1 MSRKIAREVTMQAL
15 YQIELCGYTTFEEIQ
30 GFVVESAIKA
40 SEDAYVKNIIE
51 LAFLHKKE
59 IDEEISKYLKN
70 WTIDRLSKVDLS
82 ILRLAMLEIR
92 FVEDIPENVSINEAV
107 NLAKKFSDDDAPSY
121 INGVLGSAV
130 KGK

>member
-30 GFVVESAIKA
+30 GFIVDSAIKA
-40 SEDAYVKNIIE
+40 SEDAYVKTIIE
-51 LAFLHKKE
+51 LGFEHKSE
-59 IDEEISKYLKN
+59 VDEEISKYLKN
-70 WTIDRLSKVDLS
+70 WTIDRLSKIDLS
-82 ILRLAMLEIR
+82 ILRLAMLEIK
-92 FVEDIPENVSINEAV
+92 FVGDIPENVSINEAV

-130 KGK
+130 KGN

>member
-30 GFVVESAIKA
+30 GFIVESAIKA

-51 LAFLHKKE
+51 LGFEHRQE
-59 IDEEISKYLKN
+59 IDEAISKYLKN

-82 ILRLAMLEIR
+82 ILRLAMLEIK

-130 KGK
+130 KGN